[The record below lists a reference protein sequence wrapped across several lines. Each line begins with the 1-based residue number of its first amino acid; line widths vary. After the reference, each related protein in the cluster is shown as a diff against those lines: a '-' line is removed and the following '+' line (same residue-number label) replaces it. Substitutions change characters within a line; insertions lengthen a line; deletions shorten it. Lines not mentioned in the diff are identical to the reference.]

1 MLHYSIYLIETRV
14 GSVHTFSTGIV
25 FLARSLFA
33 TRTILFGLEVFG
45 GEALLSWKTNVNK
58 RIP

>member
-1 MLHYSIYLIETRV
+1 MLHYSIYLIEIRGGDVLTV
-14 GSVHTFSTGIV
+14 STGIV
-25 FLARSLFA
+25 SLSGSHLA
-33 TRTILFGLEVFG
+33 TRKILFGLEVFG